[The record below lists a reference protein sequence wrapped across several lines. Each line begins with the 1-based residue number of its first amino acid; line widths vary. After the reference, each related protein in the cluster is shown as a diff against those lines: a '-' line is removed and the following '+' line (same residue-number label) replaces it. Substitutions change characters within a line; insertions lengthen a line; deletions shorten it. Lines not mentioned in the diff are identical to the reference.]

1 MAGLNIR
8 AIGWLLV
15 LLVVMGAVLFVSAWT
30 FNYWQAWVFLSV
42 FGLSS
47 LAVTVYLMKND
58 PKLLERRM
66 HGGPTAEKEL
76 SQKIIMSAAS
86 IGFAAILIVPAL
98 DHRWHWSAVP
108 PYAVIAGNILI
119 VLGWTIILFV
129 FRENTFT
136 SATIEVAADQRVVST
151 GPYAVVRHPMYS
163 GSLLY
168 FLGIPIALG
177 SWWGLLVGILM
188 MPVFVFRLFDEEKL
202 LARNLPGYSEYMD
215 RVKYRLV
222 PFVW

>member
-1 MAGLNIR
+1 MTGLNIR

-15 LLVVMGAVLFVSAWT
+15 LLVAMGAVLFAPAWT

-188 MPVFVFRLFDEEKL
+188 MPVFVLRLFDEEKL

>member
-1 MAGLNIR
+1 
-8 AIGWLLV
+8 
-15 LLVVMGAVLFVSAWT
+15 VLFVSAWT

-188 MPVFVFRLFDEEKL
+188 MPVFVLRPFDEEKL

>member
-1 MAGLNIR
+1 
-8 AIGWLLV
+8 
-15 LLVVMGAVLFVSAWT
+15 
-30 FNYWQAWVFLSV
+30 
-42 FGLSS
+42 
-47 LAVTVYLMKND
+47 
-58 PKLLERRM
+58 
-66 HGGPTAEKEL
+66 
-76 SQKIIMSAAS
+76 MSAAS

-108 PYAVIAGNILI
+108 PYAVIAGNVLI

-136 SATIEVAADQRVVST
+136 SATIEVVADQRVVST

-215 RVKYRLV
+215 RLKYRLV

>member
-1 MAGLNIR
+1 MTGLNIR

-15 LLVVMGAVLFVSAWT
+15 LLIAMGALLFLPAWT
-30 FNYWQAWVFLSV
+30 FNYWQAWAFLSV

-47 LAVTVYLMKND
+47 LAVTIYLVKND
-58 PKLLERRM
+58 PGLLERRM

-86 IGFAAILIVPAL
+86 IGFAAILVVPAL

-119 VLGWTIILFV
+119 VLGWAIILFV

-136 SATIEVAADQRVVST
+136 SATIEVAPDQRVIST
-151 GPYAVVRHPMYS
+151 GPYAIVRHPMYS

-177 SWWGLLVGILM
+177 SWWGLLVAILM
-188 MPVFVFRLFDEEKL
+188 IPVFVLRLFDEEKL
-202 LARNLPGYSEYMD
+202 LARSLPGYSEYMD
-215 RVKYRLV
+215 RVKYRLI
-222 PFVW
+222 PFAW

>member
-1 MAGLNIR
+1 MTGLNIR

-136 SATIEVAADQRVVST
+136 SATIEVVADQRVVST

-177 SWWGLLVGILM
+177 SWWGLLVGMLM
-188 MPVFVFRLFDEEKL
+188 MPVFVLRLFDEEKL
-202 LARNLPGYSEYMD
+202 LARTLPGYSEYMD

>member
-1 MAGLNIR
+1 MTGLNIR

-86 IGFAAILIVPAL
+86 MGFAAILIVPAL

-188 MPVFVFRLFDEEKL
+188 MPVFVLRLFDEEKL

>member
-1 MAGLNIR
+1 MTGLNIR

-42 FGLSS
+42 FALSS

-119 VLGWTIILFV
+119 VLGWTVIFFV

-136 SATIEVAADQRVVST
+136 SATIEVVADQRVVST

-177 SWWGLLVGILM
+177 SWWGLLVGMLM
-188 MPVFVFRLFDEEKL
+188 MPVFVLRLFDEEKL
-202 LARNLPGYSEYMD
+202 LARNLPGYSEYMV

>member
-1 MAGLNIR
+1 MTGLNIR

-15 LLVVMGAVLFVSAWT
+15 LLVAVGAVLFAPAWT

-86 IGFAAILIVPAL
+86 MGFAAILIVPAL

-188 MPVFVFRLFDEEKL
+188 MPVFVLRLFDEEKL

>member
-1 MAGLNIR
+1 MTGLNIR
-8 AIGWLLV
+8 AIGWLV
-15 LLVVMGAVLFVSAWT
+15 VVMGAVLFVSAWT
-30 FNYWQAWVFLSV
+30 FSYWQAWVFLSV

-136 SATIEVAADQRVVST
+136 SATVEVVADQRVVST

-188 MPVFVFRLFDEEKL
+188 MPVFVLRLFDEEKL

>member
-1 MAGLNIR
+1 MTGLNIR

-47 LAVTVYLMKND
+47 LAVTVYLMIND

-136 SATIEVAADQRVVST
+136 SATIEVVADQRVVST

-188 MPVFVFRLFDEEKL
+188 MPVFVLRLFDEEKL

>member
-1 MAGLNIR
+1 MTGLNIR

-15 LLVVMGAVLFVSAWT
+15 LLVAMGAVLFAPAWT

-86 IGFAAILIVPAL
+86 MGFAAILIVPAL

-188 MPVFVFRLFDEEKL
+188 MPVFVLRLFDEEKL

>member
-1 MAGLNIR
+1 MTGLNIR

-108 PYAVIAGNILI
+108 PYAVIAGNVLI

-136 SATIEVAADQRVVST
+136 SATIEVVADQRVVST

-215 RVKYRLV
+215 RLKYRLV

>member
-1 MAGLNIR
+1 MTGLNIR

-136 SATIEVAADQRVVST
+136 SATVEVVADQRVVST

-188 MPVFVFRLFDEEKL
+188 MPVFVLRLFDEEKL

>member
-1 MAGLNIR
+1 
-8 AIGWLLV
+8 
-15 LLVVMGAVLFVSAWT
+15 
-30 FNYWQAWVFLSV
+30 
-42 FGLSS
+42 
-47 LAVTVYLMKND
+47 MKND

>member
-1 MAGLNIR
+1 MTGLNIR

-136 SATIEVAADQRVVST
+136 SATIEVVADQRVVST

-177 SWWGLLVGILM
+177 SWWGLFVGILM
-188 MPVFVFRLFDEEKL
+188 MPVFVLRLFDEEKL

>member
-1 MAGLNIR
+1 
-8 AIGWLLV
+8 
-15 LLVVMGAVLFVSAWT
+15 MGAVLFVSAWT

-136 SATIEVAADQRVVST
+136 SATIEVVADQRIVST

-188 MPVFVFRLFDEEKL
+188 MPVFVLRLFDEEKL

>member
-1 MAGLNIR
+1 MTGLNIR

-136 SATIEVAADQRVVST
+136 SATIEVVADQRVVST
-151 GPYAVVRHPMYS
+151 GPYVVVRHPMYS

-188 MPVFVFRLFDEEKL
+188 MPVFVLRLFDEEKL

-215 RVKYRLV
+215 
-222 PFVW
+222 

>member
-1 MAGLNIR
+1 MTRLNIR
-8 AIGWLLV
+8 AIGWLIV

-47 LAVTVYLMKND
+47 FAVTVYLMKND
-58 PKLLERRM
+58 PSLLERRT

-136 SATIEVAADQRVVST
+136 SATIEVVADQRVVST

-188 MPVFVFRLFDEEKL
+188 MPVFFETI
-202 LARNLPGYSEYMD
+202 
-215 RVKYRLV
+215 
-222 PFVW
+222 

>member
-1 MAGLNIR
+1 MTGLNIR

-108 PYAVIAGNILI
+108 PCAVIAGNILI

-136 SATIEVAADQRVVST
+136 SATIEVVADQRVVST

-188 MPVFVFRLFDEEKL
+188 MPVFVLRLFDEEKL

>member
-1 MAGLNIR
+1 MTGLNIR

-136 SATIEVAADQRVVST
+136 SATIEVVADQRIVST

-188 MPVFVFRLFDEEKL
+188 MPVFVLRLFDEEKL
-202 LARNLPGYSEYMD
+202 LARNLLGYSEYMV

>member
-1 MAGLNIR
+1 MTGLNIR

-188 MPVFVFRLFDEEKL
+188 MPVLF
-202 LARNLPGYSEYMD
+202 
-215 RVKYRLV
+215 
-222 PFVW
+222 

>member
-1 MAGLNIR
+1 MTGLNIS

-58 PKLLERRM
+58 PKLLKRRM

-188 MPVFVFRLFDEEKL
+188 MPVFVLRLFDEEKL

>member
-1 MAGLNIR
+1 MTGLNIR

-119 VLGWTIILFV
+119 VLGWTIILLV

-136 SATIEVAADQRVVST
+136 SATIEVVADQRVVST

-188 MPVFVFRLFDEEKL
+188 MPVFVLRLFDEEKL
-202 LARNLPGYSEYMD
+202 LARNLLGYSEYMV

>member
-1 MAGLNIR
+1 MTGLNIR

-202 LARNLPGYSEYMD
+202 LARNLLCYSEYMD

>member
-1 MAGLNIR
+1 M
-8 AIGWLLV
+8 
-15 LLVVMGAVLFVSAWT
+15 
-30 FNYWQAWVFLSV
+30 
-42 FGLSS
+42 
-47 LAVTVYLMKND
+47 
-58 PKLLERRM
+58 
-66 HGGPTAEKEL
+66 
-76 SQKIIMSAAS
+76 
-86 IGFAAILIVPAL
+86 
-98 DHRWHWSAVP
+98 
-108 PYAVIAGNILI
+108 IAGNILI

-136 SATIEVAADQRVVST
+136 SATVEVAADQRVVST

-188 MPVFVFRLFDEEKL
+188 MPVFVLRLFDEEKL

>member
-1 MAGLNIR
+1 MTGLNIR

-86 IGFAAILIVPAL
+86 IGSPRSSSSRRSIT
-98 DHRWHWSAVP
+98 
-108 PYAVIAGNILI
+108 AG
-119 VLGWTIILFV
+119 
-129 FRENTFT
+129 
-136 SATIEVAADQRVVST
+136 T
-151 GPYAVVRHPMYS
+151 GPP
-163 GSLLY
+163 
-168 FLGIPIALG
+168 FLPT
-177 SWWGLLVGILM
+177 
-188 MPVFVFRLFDEEKL
+188 R
-202 LARNLPGYSEYMD
+202 
-215 RVKYRLV
+215 
-222 PFVW
+222 

>member
-1 MAGLNIR
+1 MTGLNIR

-136 SATIEVAADQRVVST
+136 SATVEVVADQRVVST

-188 MPVFVFRLFDEEKL
+188 MPVFVLRLFDEEKL
-202 LARNLPGYSEYMD
+202 LARNLLGYSEYMV

>member
-1 MAGLNIR
+1 MTGLNIR

-136 SATIEVAADQRVVST
+136 SATIEVVADQRVVST

-177 SWWGLLVGILM
+177 SWWGLLVGMLM
-188 MPVFVFRLFDEEKL
+188 MPVFVLRLFDEEKL

>member
-1 MAGLNIR
+1 MTGLNIR

-188 MPVFVFRLFDEEKL
+188 MPVFVLRLFDEEKL
-202 LARNLPGYSEYMD
+202 LARNLLGYSEYMV

>member
-1 MAGLNIR
+1 MTGLNIS

-108 PYAVIAGNILI
+108 PYAVIAGNVLI

-136 SATIEVAADQRVVST
+136 SATIEVVADQRVVST

>member
-1 MAGLNIR
+1 MTGLNIR

-15 LLVVMGAVLFVSAWT
+15 LLIAMGALLFLPAWT

-47 LAVTVYLMKND
+47 LAATVYLMKND
-58 PKLLERRM
+58 PELLERRM

-86 IGFAAILIVPAL
+86 VGFAAILVVPAL

-119 VLGWTIILFV
+119 VFGWTIILFV

-136 SATIEVAADQRVVST
+136 SATIGVTANQRVIST
-151 GPYAVVRHPMYS
+151 GPYAVVRHPMYT

-177 SWWGLLVGILM
+177 SWWGLLAAILM
-188 MPVFVFRLFDEEKL
+188 MPVFVLRLFDEEKL
-202 LARNLPGYSEYMD
+202 LARNLLGYSEYMD
-215 RVKYRLV
+215 RVQYRLI
-222 PFVW
+222 PRVW

>member
-1 MAGLNIR
+1 MTGLNIR

-136 SATIEVAADQRVVST
+136 SATIEVVADQRIVST

-188 MPVFVFRLFDEEKL
+188 MPVFVLRLFDEEKL
-202 LARNLPGYSEYMD
+202 LARSLPGYSEYMD

>member
-1 MAGLNIR
+1 MTGLNIR

-42 FGLSS
+42 FGLSI
-47 LAVTVYLMKND
+47 LAVTVYLMIND

>member
-1 MAGLNIR
+1 MTGLNIR

-119 VLGWTIILFV
+119 VLGWTVIFFV

-136 SATIEVAADQRVVST
+136 SATIEVVADQRVVST

-188 MPVFVFRLFDEEKL
+188 MPVFVLRLFDEEKL

>member
-1 MAGLNIR
+1 MTGLNIR

-15 LLVVMGAVLFVSAWT
+15 LLVAMGAVLFAPAWT
-30 FNYWQAWVFLSV
+30 FNYWQAWVFLRV

-86 IGFAAILIVPAL
+86 MGFAAILIVPAL

-188 MPVFVFRLFDEEKL
+188 MPVFVLRLFDEEKL

>member
-1 MAGLNIR
+1 MTGLNIR

-177 SWWGLLVGILM
+177 SWWGLFVGILM
-188 MPVFVFRLFDEEKL
+188 MPVFVLRLFDEEKL
-202 LARNLPGYSEYMD
+202 LARNLLGYSEYMV

>member
-1 MAGLNIR
+1 MTGLNIR

>member
-1 MAGLNIR
+1 MTGLNIR

-66 HGGPTAEKEL
+66 HGGPTVEKEL

-108 PYAVIAGNILI
+108 PCAVIAGNVLI

-136 SATIEVAADQRVVST
+136 SATIEVVADQRVVST

-215 RVKYRLV
+215 RLKYRLV